1 MRFNRY
7 TKRVNKIF
15 EIADNF
21 SSKNGYEITGSGQI
35 LWAMLDLEDGVAYT
49 VLNNMGLKKEDIEDE
64 LRSILMDSKYAPKE
78 EAVENRGISPRM
90 KDILGNAARIANNYH
105 TNFITSEHLLLAIT
119 EEDDCVANIILNR
132 KNIDISTLKS
142 LVFEKEN
149 KKEKQLRTYIANEAE
164 EKLSSE
170 ELPML
175 NKYGINMIKYVVE
188 NNVDPLLGR
197 NEEINRIMQILNR
210 RKKNNPMLIGEPGV
224 GKTAIVEGIAR
235 GIALMEN
242 SKEELFHQK
251 MYSIEVGSLVAGT
264 KYRGEFEER
273 LQGIIDEI
281 SSSGSRVLL
290 FIDEIHTLVGAG
302 STGENGSINA
312 ADILKPALSR
322 GDIQIIGATT
332 MDEYR
337 KYIEKDPALERRFQI
352 VQVAEPDRD
361 TSIYI
366 LKGIRDKYEEYHG
379 VKITDEA
386 IEKAVDLS
394 IRYVADRQLPDKAID
409 LIDESCSRVK
419 LKVRFIPSNI
429 NELEDLES
437 RLEKEL
443 AQVIA
448 EENFEEALNIQAQK
462 KDLMKSIERER
473 ILWNKQMYN
482 KNIVNGEVVAEIVEM
497 WTGIPINKIMEEE
510 VEKLLNLENVL
521 RETIVGQ
528 DHAEKVIARA
538 IRRSRTGIQ
547 DPNRPIG
554 SFLFVGPPGVGKT
567 ELSKVIAEAMFE
579 GEENFIR
586 LDMSEYM
593 EKHSVSKI
601 IGSPPGYV
609 GHEDGGY
616 LTEKVRF
623 HPYSVVLF
631 DEMEKAHKD
640 VSNVLLQILDEG
652 ILTDSK
658 GRTVDFKNTIVI
670 MTSNIGYK
678 TISENNVGFA
688 TSKAA
693 ITEEDLDRED
703 KRIRE
708 RTLNDVQSY
717 FSQELLNRIDEIVV
731 FRNLRK
737 TDFEKIV
744 VILSK
749 SLIDRAKSIGIELEI
764 SESVYKYIADYAAEI
779 NQGARLV
786 KRIIQHRLTN
796 KMSEAI
802 LKKTIG
808 IGDRVLAY
816 VSDGEIDFKK
826 Y

>member
-1 MRFNRY
+1 MGFNRY

-15 EIADNF
+15 EIADEF

-35 LWAMLDLEDGVAYT
+35 LWAMLNIEDGVAYT
-49 VLNNMGLKKEDIEDE
+49 VLNSMGLTKEDVKTE
-64 LRSILMDSKYAPKE
+64 LRKIMMSSRYIPKDE
-78 EAVENRGISPRM
+78 EIPNKGMSPRM
-90 KDILGNAARIANNYH
+90 KNILGEAARIANNYH
-105 TNFITSEHLLLAIT
+105 TNFIASEHILIAMT
-119 EEDDCVANIILNR
+119 EEEDCVANIILKN
-132 KNIDISTLKS
+132 KNIDISILKS

-149 KKEKQLRTYIANEAE
+149 SKEKKLRTYIVNETE
-164 EKLSSE
+164 DKLE
-170 ELPML
+170 NQELPML
-175 NKYGINMIKYVVE
+175 NKYGINMIKYVIE

-197 NEEINRIMQILNR
+197 NEEIKRIMQILNR
-210 RKKNNPMLIGEPGV
+210 RKKNNPMLIGDPGV

-242 SKEELFHQK
+242 SSEELFHQK

-281 SSSGSRVLL
+281 SNSGNKVLL

-332 MDEYR
+332 IDEYR
-337 KYIEKDPALERRFQI
+337 KYIEKDSALERRFQV
-352 VQVAEPDRD
+352 VQVAEPDRN

-366 LKGIRDKYEEYHG
+366 LKGIRDKYEAYHK

-394 IRYVADRQLPDKAID
+394 IRYVADRKLPDKAID

-419 LKVRFIPSNI
+419 LKSRFIPNNI
-429 NELEDLES
+429 SELEQLEA
-437 RLEKEL
+437 RLEKQL

-448 EENFEEALNIQAQK
+448 EQNFEEAINIQAQK
-462 KDLMKSIERER
+462 KDLMRSIEQER
-473 ILWNKQMYN
+473 IRWNKQMYN
-482 KNIVNGEVVAEIVEM
+482 KNVVTGEVVAEIVEM
-497 WTGIPINKIMEEE
+497 WTGIPTNKIMEEE

-521 RETIVGQ
+521 KESIVGQ

-547 DPNRPIG
+547 DPERPIG

-640 VSNVLLQILDEG
+640 VSNILLQILDEG
-652 ILTDSK
+652 TLTDSK
-658 GRTVDFKNTIVI
+658 GRSIDFKNTIVI

-678 TISENNVGFA
+678 AAAENNVGFS
-688 TSKAA
+688 TSKVAD
-693 ITEEDLDRED
+693 TEEEIDALE
-703 KRIRE
+703 KKLRE
-708 RTLNDVQSY
+708 RTLSDVKSY

-731 FRNLRK
+731 FRSLRK

-749 SLIDRAKSIGIELEI
+749 ALIDRAANAGIELEI
-764 SESVYKYIADYAAEI
+764 SEEVYKYIADYASEK
-779 NQGARLV
+779 NEGARLV
-786 KRIIQHRLTN
+786 KRIIQHKVTN

-802 LKKTIG
+802 LKKKIG
-808 IGDRVLAY
+808 AGDKVIAY
-816 VSDGEIDFKK
+816 VSDGEICFRK

>member
-15 EIADNF
+15 EMADNF
-21 SSKNGYEITGSGQI
+21 SSKNGYEITGSGHV
-35 LWAMLDLEDGVAYT
+35 LWAMLAIEDGVAYT
-49 VLNNMGLKKEDIEDE
+49 VLNSMGLTKDIVQQELKSIMLASRYIPSDE
-64 LRSILMDSKYAPKE
+64 EMQ
-78 EAVENRGISPRM
+78 NRGMSPRM
-90 KDILGNAARIANNYH
+90 KNILGEAARIANNYH
-105 TNFITSEHLLLAIT
+105 TNFIASEHLLLAII
-119 EEDDCVANIILNR
+119 EGEDCVANIILR
-132 KNIDISTLKS
+132 KKNIDISILKS

-149 KKEKQLRTYIANEAE
+149 KKEKKLRKYIVNEVE
-164 EKLSSE
+164 DKPDND

-175 NKYGINMIKYVVE
+175 NKYGRNMIKYVME

-197 NEEINRIMQILNR
+197 NEEIKRIMQILNR

-242 SKEELFHQK
+242 SNEELFHQN
-251 MYSIEVGSLVAGT
+251 MYSIEVGTLVAGT

-281 SSSGSRVLL
+281 SNSGNKVLL

-337 KYIEKDPALERRFQI
+337 KYIEKDSALERRFQI

-366 LKGIRDKYEEYHG
+366 LKGIRDKYEAYHR

-419 LKVRFIPSNI
+419 LKFRFIPNNI
-429 NELEDLES
+429 NELEHREA
-437 RLEKEL
+437 RLEKQL
-443 AQVIA
+443 AQVI
-448 EENFEEALNIQAQK
+448 EEQDFEEALNIQAQK
-462 KDLMKSIERER
+462 KDLEKNIEKER
-473 ILWNKQMYN
+473 RRWNKKMYN
-482 KNIVNGEVVAEIVEM
+482 KNVVTGEVVAEIVEM
-497 WTGIPINKIMEEE
+497 WTGIPMNKIMEEE
-510 VEKLLNLENVL
+510 AEKLLNLENVL
-521 RETIVGQ
+521 RESIVGQ

-547 DPNRPIG
+547 DPHRPIG

-579 GEENFIR
+579 GDENFIR

-652 ILTDSK
+652 TLTDSK
-658 GRTVDFKNTIVI
+658 GRTIDFKNTIVI

-678 TISENNVGFA
+678 AISENNVGFA
-688 TSKAA
+688 TSKAT
-693 ITEEDLDRED
+693 ITKSELEKED
-703 KRIRE
+703 KKIRE
-708 RTLNDVQSY
+708 RTLNDVKSY
-717 FSQELLNRIDEIVV
+717 FSQELLNRIDEVVV
-731 FRNLRK
+731 FRSLRK

-764 SESVYKYIADYAAEI
+764 SDSVYKFIADYAAEI

-786 KRIIQHRLTN
+786 KRIIQDRLTN

-808 IGDRVLAY
+808 PGDKVKAY
-816 VSDGEIDFKK
+816 VSDGKVEFKK

>member
-7 TKRVNKIF
+7 TKRVSKIF

-21 SSKNGYEITGSGQI
+21 SSKNGYEITGSGQV
-35 LWAMLDLEDGVAYT
+35 LWSMLAIKDGVAYT
-49 VLNNMGLKKEDIEDE
+49 VLNNMGLTKDSVEEELKSIMLASRYIPSDKEVQNKG
-64 LRSILMDSKYAPKE
+64 M
-78 EAVENRGISPRM
+78 SPRM
-90 KDILGNAARIANNYH
+90 KNILGEASRIANNYH
-105 TNFITSEHLLLAIT
+105 TNFIASEHLLLAII
-119 EEDDCVANIILNR
+119 EEEDCVANIIFR
-132 KNIDISTLKS
+132 KKDIDISILKN

-149 KKEKQLRTYIANEAE
+149 NKEKKLRTYIVNESENKADD
-164 EKLSSE
+164 E

-175 NKYGINMIKYVVE
+175 NKYGINMIKYVIE

-197 NEEINRIMQILNR
+197 NDEIKRIMQILNR

-235 GIALMEN
+235 SIASMEN
-242 SKEELFHQK
+242 INEELFHQK
-251 MYSIEVGSLVAGT
+251 MYSIEVGTLVAGT

-281 SSSGSRVLL
+281 SSSGKKVLL

-332 MDEYR
+332 IDEYR
-337 KYIEKDPALERRFQI
+337 KYIEKDSALERRFQI
-352 VQVAEPDRD
+352 VQVSEPDRN

-366 LKGIRDKYEEYHG
+366 LKGIRDKYEAYHR
-379 VKITDEA
+379 VKITDSA

-394 IRYVADRQLPDKAID
+394 IRYVSNRQLPDKAID

-419 LKVRFIPSNI
+419 LRSRFIPNNI
-429 NELEDLES
+429 KELEQMEA
-437 RLEKEL
+437 RFEKQL

-448 EENFEEALNIQAQK
+448 EENFEEALQIQAQK
-462 KDLMKSIERER
+462 KELEKSIEKEKIR
-473 ILWNKQMYN
+473 WNKQMYN
-482 KNIVNGEVVAEIVEM
+482 KNIVTGEVVAEVVEM
-497 WTGIPINKIMEEE
+497 WTGIPMNKIMEDEA
-510 VEKLLNLENVL
+510 EKLLNLENVL
-521 RETIVGQ
+521 RESIVGQ

-547 DPNRPIG
+547 DPYRPIG

-567 ELSKVIAEAMFE
+567 KLSKVIAEAMFE

-609 GHEDGGY
+609 GHEDGGF

-623 HPYSVVLF
+623 HPYSVILF
-631 DEMEKAHKD
+631 DEIEKAHKD
-640 VSNVLLQILDEG
+640 VANVLLQILDEG
-652 ILTDSK
+652 TLTDSK
-658 GRTVDFKNTIVI
+658 GRTIDFKNTIVI

-678 TISENNVGFA
+678 AVSENNVGFS
-688 TSKAA
+688 TSKLAV
-693 ITEEDLDRED
+693 TEEEQDKED
-703 KRIRE
+703 KKIRE
-708 RTLNDVQSY
+708 RTLNDVKSY
-717 FSQELLNRIDEIVV
+717 FSQELLNRIDEVVV
-731 FRNLRK
+731 FRSLRK
-737 TDFEKIV
+737 KDFEKIV

-749 SLIDRAKSIGIELEI
+749 SLIDRAGNIGIDLEI
-764 SESVYKYIADYAAEI
+764 SESVYRAIADYASEV

-786 KRIIQHRLTN
+786 KRIIQHKLTN

-802 LKKTIG
+802 LKKTIAP
-808 IGDRVLAY
+808 GDRVLAY
-816 VSDGEIDFKK
+816 VSDQEIEFKK

>member
-15 EIADNF
+15 EMADNF
-21 SSKNGYEITGSGQI
+21 SSKNGYEITGSGHV
-35 LWAMLDLEDGVAYT
+35 LWAMLAIEDGVAYT
-49 VLNNMGLKKEDIEDE
+49 VLNSMGLTKDIVQQELKSIMLASRYIPSDE
-64 LRSILMDSKYAPKE
+64 EMQ
-78 EAVENRGISPRM
+78 NRGMSPRM
-90 KDILGNAARIANNYH
+90 KNILGEAARIANNYH
-105 TNFITSEHLLLAIT
+105 TNFIASEHLLLAII
-119 EEDDCVANIILNR
+119 EEEDCVANIILR
-132 KNIDISTLKS
+132 KKNIDILILKS

-149 KKEKQLRTYIANEAE
+149 KKEKKLRSYIVNEAE
-164 EKLSSE
+164 DKLDNY

-175 NKYGINMIKYVVE
+175 NKYGRNMIKYVME

-197 NEEINRIMQILNR
+197 NEEIKRIMQILNR

-242 SKEELFHQK
+242 SNEELFHQN
-251 MYSIEVGSLVAGT
+251 MYSIEVGTLVAGT

-281 SSSGSRVLL
+281 SNSGNKVLL

-337 KYIEKDPALERRFQI
+337 KYIEKDSALERRFQI

-366 LKGIRDKYEEYHG
+366 LKGIRDKYEAYHR

-419 LKVRFIPSNI
+419 LKSRFIPNNI
-429 NELEDLES
+429 NELEHMEA
-437 RLEKEL
+437 RLEKQL

-448 EENFEEALNIQAQK
+448 EQDFEEALNIQAQK
-462 KDLMKSIERER
+462 KDLEKSIEKER
-473 ILWNKQMYN
+473 IRWNKQMYN
-482 KNIVNGEVVAEIVEM
+482 KNVVTGEVVAEIVEM
-497 WTGIPINKIMEEE
+497 WTGIPMNKIMEEE
-510 VEKLLNLENVL
+510 AEKLLNLENVL
-521 RETIVGQ
+521 RESIVGQ

-547 DPNRPIG
+547 DPHRPIG

-652 ILTDSK
+652 TLTDSK
-658 GRTVDFKNTIVI
+658 GRTIDFKNTIVI

-693 ITEEDLDRED
+693 ITESELEKED
-703 KRIRE
+703 KKIRE
-708 RTLNDVQSY
+708 RTLNDVKSY
-717 FSQELLNRIDEIVV
+717 FSQELLNRIDEVVV
-731 FRNLRK
+731 FRSLRK

-749 SLIDRAKSIGIELEI
+749 SLIDRAKNIGIELEI
-764 SESVYKYIADYAAEI
+764 SDSVYKFIADYAAEI

-808 IGDRVLAY
+808 PGDKVKAY
-816 VSDGEIDFKK
+816 VSDGKVEFKK